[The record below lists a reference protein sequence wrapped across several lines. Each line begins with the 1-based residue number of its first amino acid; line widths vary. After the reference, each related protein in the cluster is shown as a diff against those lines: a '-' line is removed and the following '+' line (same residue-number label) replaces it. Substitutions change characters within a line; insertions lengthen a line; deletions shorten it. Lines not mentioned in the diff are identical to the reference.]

1 MGTFSEM
8 LLGLASLLPR
18 CVVVVV
24 VVMGCGE
31 GTGHFC
37 FCKNL
42 PGKDSENH

>member
-8 LLGLASLLPR
+8 LLGLESLLPR
-18 CVVVVV
+18 CVVVVM
-24 VVMGCGE
+24 MGWGE

-37 FCKNL
+37 FCKNF